1 MGFVTTLLPAVV
13 PRLRVKAA
21 QYVETMLPQYCML
34 SAIVLEEQQS
44 IKVIVNHTFCELIFS
59 T

>member
-13 PRLRVKAA
+13 PRLRVEAA
-21 QYVETMLPQYCML
+21 QYVETMLPQLLL

-44 IKVIVNHTFCELIFS
+44 IKVIVNHTFMMS
-59 T
+59 